1 MDEARLLEKLK
12 AIEALHAGAT
22 TDGERVAALGA
33 HARILARLKAERAK
47 DKEVEMVFTLRN
59 PWSSQLFAAL
69 CRRYELKPYRYRRQ
83 RRTTLNVRAPQ
94 SFIDKTL
101 WPEFVAIDREL
112 REHID
117 DITSHIIKTAI
128 HGDGSDAD
136 EIAGALPPGATG
148 ATDVDSP

>member
-47 DKEVEMVFTLRN
+47 DHEVEMVFTLQN
-59 PWSSQLFAAL
+59 PWSRDLFIAL

-83 RRTTLNVRAPQ
+83 RRTTVNVKAPK
-94 SFIDKTL
+94 SFINETL
-101 WPEFVAIDREL
+101 WPEFCEIDGEL
-112 REHID
+112 MKHIEE
-117 DITSHIIKTAI
+117 ITQRIIRGAI

-136 EIAGALPPGATG
+136 EVAGALPAGREE
-148 ATDVDSP
+148 

>member
-47 DKEVEMVFTLRN
+47 DHEIEMAFTLQN
-59 PWSSQLFAAL
+59 PWSRDLFIAL

-83 RRTTLNVRAPQ
+83 RRTTVNVKAPK
-94 SFIDKTL
+94 SFINDTL
-101 WPEFVAIDREL
+101 WPEFCAIDSEL
-112 REHID
+112 MQHIEE
-117 DITSHIIKTAI
+117 ITQRIIRGAI
-128 HGDGSDAD
+128 HGDSADAD
-136 EIAGALPPGATG
+136 EVAGALPAGREE
-148 ATDVDSP
+148 